1 MTIAAWFKF
10 VSTLVTIADKILDAI
25 EAHRQREVGRTQVLI
40 ELRQKRDQ
48 EKLKAHEVDGR
59 PVPPDDATVIGGL

>member
-1 MTIAAWFKF
+1 MTIVAWFKTL
-10 VSTLVTIADKILDAI
+10 STLITIVDKILDAV
-25 EAHRQREVGRTQVLI
+25 EAHRQREQGRIQLLI

-59 PVPPDDATVIGGL
+59 PVPPDDNAVIGSL